1 MIKLKTKVDDT
12 LKAIKD
18 IKKLTGF
25 DVLVGIPE
33 ENAERENEDGSK
45 ADINNAQL
53 LYIHSKGS
61 PLQKIPPRP
70 LIEPALEASG
80 NKERIDED
88 LKKAAQLMLD
98 GKAEQA
104 VKALHTAGI
113 DGVNIIKEWFDDP
126 RNNWSPNTT
135 ATVRAKIRKKYKTK
149 KTIRKYIEAYIAGE
163 EGINQILVDTAQMKK
178 AITYSVEVDEKK
190 IINEKIKRDLRE

>member
-1 MIKLKTKVDDT
+1 MIKLKTKVDNT
-12 LKAIKD
+12 LNVIKD

-33 ENAERENEDGSK
+33 ENADRENEDGTK

-104 VKALHTAGI
+104 VKALHVAGI
-113 DGVNIIKEWFDDP
+113 DGVNIIKEWFTDP
-126 RNNWSPNTT
+126 RNNWPPNTT
-135 ATVRAKIRKKYKTK
+135 ATVRAKIRKRFKTAKTRKKKY
-149 KTIRKYIEAYIAGE
+149 EAYEAGE
-163 EGINQILVDTAQMKK
+163 EGINQILVDTSQMRN
-178 AITYSVEVDEKK
+178 ALTYSVEVDKNK
-190 IINEKIKRDLRE
+190 

>member
-1 MIKLKTKVDDT
+1 MTTVKLKTKVDNT
-12 LKAIKD
+12 LSVIKD

-33 ENAERENEDGSK
+33 ENAERTNEDGSK

-61 PLQKIPPRP
+61 PIQKIPPRP
-70 LIEPALEASG
+70 LMEPALEASG

-98 GKAEQA
+98 GKAEA
-104 VKALHTAGI
+104 AIKALHRAGI
-113 DGVNIIKEWFDDP
+113 DGVNIIREWFDDP
-126 RNNWSPNTT
+126 RNNWPPNKRS
-135 ATVRAKIRKKYKTK
+135 TVLAKINKRYKTK
-149 KTIRKYIEAYIAGE
+149 KTRKKYRELYDAGQ
-163 EGINQILVDTAQMKK
+163 EGIDSVLIDTEQMKD
-178 AITYSVEVDEKK
+178 AIVYSVEVNKE
-190 IINEKIKRDLRE
+190 